1 MEKYINLAESLGVI
15 KNVAD
20 NSSWFRDTPHRWALA
35 SLPLAYAV
43 ACVEVV
49 SKMSDKAEAIYQQI
63 IEAWGKPGVKEIY
76 EEFVSDMP
84 SSKIE
89 EIKQALI
96 HPENALLPD
105 PNKPFKDIEKI
116 FANIEINDELITDGD
131 DIDCLAQEKGKHVK
145 EVVAEMVSLIM
156 EFIKVGFN
164 RESDLEKGRCRVL
177 PSEKYIWLIL
187 AIVMRTSFEYANI
200 TLEKM
205 RRAYKVRKYKGKTVD
220 FHEVLTEQ
228 PMSRLHR
235 RMVANGKKVNL
246 KLKNDR
252 IFMEAAHN
260 WYQCRVTYSSIN
272 KFCDAEYEKGII
284 LDPKNVDK
292 QIRPCD
298 EAVGY
303 QRRSLRKPSS

>member
-1 MEKYINLAESLGVI
+1 MKSAN
-15 KNVAD
+15 NT
-20 NSSWFRDTPHRWALA
+20 SWFRDTPHRWAPA

-49 SKMSDKAEAIYQQI
+49 SKMSDKAEAIYQKI
-63 IEAWGKPGVKEIY
+63 IESWGKPGVKEIY

-84 SSKIE
+84 GSKIE

-105 PNKPFKDIEKI
+105 PNKPFKDIEKM
-116 FANIEINDELITDGD
+116 FANIDVNDELTTDGD
-131 DIDCLAQEKGKHVK
+131 NIDCLAQEERQHVE
-145 EVVAEMVSLIM
+145 EVVAELVSLIM
-156 EFIKVGFN
+156 EFIIVGFN
-164 RESDLEKGRCRVL
+164 RESDITKEKFRVF
-177 PSEKYIWLIL
+177 PSEKHIWLIL

-200 TLEKM
+200 TLERM
-205 RRAYKVRKYKGKTVD
+205 RKAYKVRKYKGKIVD

-228 PMSRLHR
+228 PMSRIHR
-235 RMVANGKKVNL
+235 RMIANGKKVNL

-252 IFMEAAHN
+252 IFVNAAQN
-260 WYQCRVTYSSIN
+260 WYQCRVAYSSIN
-272 KFCDAEYEKGII
+272 KFCDAQSEKGII

-303 QRRSLRKPSS
+303 QRRLPRKPVAK